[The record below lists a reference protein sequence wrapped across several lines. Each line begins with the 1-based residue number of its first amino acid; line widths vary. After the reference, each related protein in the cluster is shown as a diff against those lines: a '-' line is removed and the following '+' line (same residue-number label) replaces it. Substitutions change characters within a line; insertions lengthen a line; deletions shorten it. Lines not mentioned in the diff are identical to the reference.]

1 MVIVHIPIPNKW
13 FSKLSYLSE
22 QMYVRVI
29 WKSDMNILTNRKAIF
44 EDFYRSKFF

>member
-22 QMYVRVI
+22 QIYVRVI
-29 WKSDMNILTNRKAIF
+29 WKSDMNKPFVIISTKQKSCF
-44 EDFYRSKFF
+44 